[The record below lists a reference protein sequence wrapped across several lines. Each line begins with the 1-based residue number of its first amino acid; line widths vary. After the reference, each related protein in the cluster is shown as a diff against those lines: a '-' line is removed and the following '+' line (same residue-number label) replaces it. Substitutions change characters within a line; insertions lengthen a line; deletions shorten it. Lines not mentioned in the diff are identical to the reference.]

1 MSGSYN
7 RDNLP
12 YNLRSRKPK
21 MVPYTQSHGPNASF
35 MVDVVGDNDPGSSL
49 SPNPK
54 IGKEAE
60 TFGSGDL
67 SLGNGRSGLRDD
79 EGGGRTNNIGHDG
92 GGDQWID
99 TKETS
104 FINNNADTRPLL
116 DSDLDSEDTT
126 RVMLKE
132 SSETSLQICLQVT
145 LPYIIAGF
153 GMVAAGMVL
162 DIVQVSAL
170 FFV

>member
-1 MSGSYN
+1 M
-7 RDNLP
+7 
-12 YNLRSRKPK
+12 
-21 MVPYTQSHGPNASF
+21 
-35 MVDVVGDNDPGSSL
+35 
-49 SPNPK
+49 
-54 IGKEAE
+54 
-60 TFGSGDL
+60 
-67 SLGNGRSGLRDD
+67 RDD

-116 DSDLDSEDTT
+116 DSDSDSEDTT